1 MYRNFNFIYVLQ
13 FNLNEI
19 NALFQQTGQNM
30 ADLFTQIYINMTKI
44 YAGVIWKF
52 LLHQAKDEMGHGLLK
67 MSTWVTRW
75 G

>member
-1 MYRNFNFIYVLQ
+1 MFDKFFNSDAKMYRNFNFIYVLQ

-44 YAGVIWKF
+44 YAGVI
-52 LLHQAKDEMGHGLLK
+52 
-67 MSTWVTRW
+67 
-75 G
+75 

>member
-30 ADLFTQIYINMTKI
+30 ADFFTQIYINMTKI
-44 YAGVIWKF
+44 YAGVI
-52 LLHQAKDEMGHGLLK
+52 
-67 MSTWVTRW
+67 
-75 G
+75 